1 MIYPSNDTPQPS
13 LDQAIEA
20 ARTGQRDNAVR
31 MLRQIVERE
40 PHNSD
45 AWMWLGGIAP
55 DAHEQRSALERAVEI
70 APDNRRARRG
80 LEWLRETQPQVF
92 EESTDTVSD
101 QQAVAEPT
109 APAQALALE
118 SDTSNRGVATDE
130 SGVARQ
136 ETTTTADR
144 DQRAGTVAE
153 TREEQPR
160 MYNTGTA
167 SSEAATQPMPVQ
179 GGPVAADTRA
189 PEQTA
194 RTPSTSAPQ
203 PHPLFADQDRRET
216 EEMRVRP
223 YAAEEQEYE
232 PAPGANFARWLLIIL
247 WGLGLGAV
255 GTIAAIFIASD
266 PALVEQTIQNT
277 FAQAGLGQP
286 ATAEIVRQWSI
297 IIGVLIGIAIIA
309 LIVMIGLILR
319 RRWAWGVNL
328 LVALLIVAGSL
339 ALLIPFFQT
348 GELTW
353 NNPAVQI
360 ATWLAIFSLIVLFL
374 SLASRRAFRR
384 VRGEEEY
391 GR

>member
-1 MIYPSNDTPQPS
+1 
-13 LDQAIEA
+13 
-20 ARTGQRDNAVR
+20 
-31 MLRQIVERE
+31 
-40 PHNSD
+40 
-45 AWMWLGGIAP
+45 
-55 DAHEQRSALERAVEI
+55 
-70 APDNRRARRG
+70 
-80 LEWLRETQPQVF
+80 
-92 EESTDTVSD
+92 
-101 QQAVAEPT
+101 
-109 APAQALALE
+109 
-118 SDTSNRGVATDE
+118 
-130 SGVARQ
+130 
-136 ETTTTADR
+136 
-144 DQRAGTVAE
+144 
-153 TREEQPR
+153 
-160 MYNTGTA
+160 
-167 SSEAATQPMPVQ
+167 MPVQ

-203 PHPLFADQDRRET
+203 PRPLFADQDRRET